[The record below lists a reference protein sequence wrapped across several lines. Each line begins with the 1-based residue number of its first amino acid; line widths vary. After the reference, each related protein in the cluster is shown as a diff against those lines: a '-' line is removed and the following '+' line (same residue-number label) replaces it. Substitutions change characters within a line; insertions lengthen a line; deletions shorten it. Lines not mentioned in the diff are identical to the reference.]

1 MEKNEDPKYC
11 PLSFFSFFINKNASQ
26 AGGAMR
32 CVGSQ
37 CAWWDEGISE
47 DGLGG
52 QCGFMSL
59 VDCAKNFTDF
69 PVSLPM
75 AKIEN
80 SREIAKKMAMEQL
93 NQEINDIKE
102 TTGTEKSENMTDI
115 FSRLRKIGKE
125 ESAIHP
131 PPPPPLAPVSISNIE
146 VGDQNG

>member
-47 DGLGG
+47 EGVVIG

-75 AKIEN
+75 AKAEN
-80 SREIAKKMAMEQL
+80 SREISKKMAMEQL
-93 NQEINDIKE
+93 NQEINDIKK
-102 TTGTEKSENMTDI
+102 TTGMEKPENMTDI

-125 ESAIHP
+125 ENTA
-131 PPPPPLAPVSISNIE
+131 PPPPPLAPVIVPNIE
-146 VGDQNG
+146 MEGLNG